1 MDVQVRYR
9 SVDVWRWVFLPTCPL
24 RLSVI
29 KNYTYPSNS
38 RQVLEKYLS
47 STSVR
52 PHERNKEVTIVDST
66 RDWPKPH
73 FTEGIKISSFAL
85 RLLFP

>member
-1 MDVQVRYR
+1 MEVG
-9 SVDVWRWVFLPTCPL
+9 FFAN
-24 RLSVI
+24 LSVEI
-29 KNYTYPSNS
+29 ERHQELHVPEQF